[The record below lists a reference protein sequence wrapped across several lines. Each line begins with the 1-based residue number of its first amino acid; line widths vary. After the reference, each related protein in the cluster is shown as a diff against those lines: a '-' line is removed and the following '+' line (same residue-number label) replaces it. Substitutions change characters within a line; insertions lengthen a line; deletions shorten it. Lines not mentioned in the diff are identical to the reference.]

1 MEKETEIE
9 NRLIRE
15 LTMGNSQWTY
25 CDWIHNEEDLEKNF
39 KSILESNNRDK
50 LNGEPLSD
58 AEFQR
63 VLNQIASSSFYEAGV
78 KLQGENGL
86 FQARIDRDNKP
97 IMLNIFNRYNKAGG
111 SSVYQIINQYN
122 AFYDASSDVKKN
134 RRFDLTFLF
143 NGLPLIHMELKNG
156 CNASY
161 LEAFNQIKKYIGEGH
176 FKGLFSLVQ
185 MFIVSNEVQT
195 LYIAANKDMK
205 KEFLTCWT
213 DENDPDKNISDLFE
227 FSKKVLSIPAAHEMV
242 TDYCQLNES
251 NKELMILRPYQ
262 IQAIN
267 AIRKAYTEGKSGYIW
282 HTTGSGKTLTSYK
295 ASRNMLFDIPGL
307 DKTVFLIDRKDL
319 DDKTNKDFES
329 YASNDSIKLT
339 GTDDVRN
346 LKKCLVEGNREMII
360 TTRQKLQNLIEQ
372 CNAGKVRDSD
382 ALKMKNKRIAFVVD
396 ECHRTITRQT
406 QIEIDSFFD
415 RTMWYGFTGTPIFTE
430 NMGALGAT
438 TELMYGEVLHKY
450 TIKNALHDKAVLG
463 FQVERRGPSN
473 LKHDEEGNEIDEDLS
488 VYDSEEH
495 MLGVIDIIV
504 NKSIEKFNLH
514 RGQGSTYEAI
524 LTVGSI
530 RRAQRY
536 YELFMKVKRG
546 ESSLKIDSKI
556 IERFP
561 DFPKVAVTY
570 SLKDNKESSEANQ
583 SQMSIA
589 IKDYNEMFGTN
600 FIEQN
605 IDSYNADLTERFSR
619 KSFSRTNRSDQLDLV
634 IVADRLLT
642 GFDAPSLSTVFM
654 DRQPMV
660 AHSLIQAFSR
670 TNRLFDANK
679 TTGYIV
685 TFQSP
690 GSYKNAIDN
699 ALELFSLGGQ
709 GEVLAPSFEEALS
722 KFEEALLNLR
732 SIAPDPSI
740 CGSLVDD
747 RDKRRYCF
755 SFQQFDSALK
765 RVKGYIEWQDKDL
778 ERDYSLS
785 EKDFHDYTAWYNNFM
800 DSLRKPID
808 DEDGGDSDND
818 DVDVDYVLQSY
829 GTDIIDYRYVLM
841 LIQKHRE
848 ASDDLDEDI
857 RKKREEEIEKLVSD
871 LERESPKRGAIIR
884 RLWNDTKENKLSDDR
899 DINCIFD
906 DMVED
911 AKDIALHEISDRYC
925 LNFDDVKYSSESYN
939 ILSEDIPNFGVICKS
954 ANPVRYQE
962 KIGERIKPIEYKRA
976 VRAGLEQ
983 VFREDIMPYNLDS

>member
-1 MEKETEIE
+1 MEIETEIE
-9 NRLIRE
+9 KRLIE
-15 LTMGNSQWTY
+15 ALTMGNSQWTY
-25 CDWIHNEEDLEKNF
+25 CDWIHNEEDLDKNF
-39 KSILESNNRDK
+39 KSILETNNIDK
-50 LNGEPLSD
+50 LNGIPLSD

-63 VLNQIASSSFYEAGV
+63 VKNQVVSSSSYEAGI

-86 FQARIDRDNKP
+86 FQVRIDRENKP
-97 IMLNIFNRYNKAGG
+97 IMLNVFNRYNKAGG
-111 SSVYQIINQYN
+111 SSVYQVINQYN
-122 AFYDASSDVKKN
+122 AFYDDNSDVKKN

-156 CNASY
+156 RSASY

-185 MFIVSNEVQT
+185 MFVVSNEVQT
-195 LYIAANKDMK
+195 MYIAANRDMK
-205 KEFLTCWT
+205 KEFLTSWT
-213 DENDPDKNISDLFE
+213 DENDPDKTVSDLFE
-227 FSKKVLSIPAAHEMV
+227 FSRKVLSIPAAHEMV
-242 TDYCQLNES
+242 TDYCQLNET

-307 DKTVFLIDRKDL
+307 DKTVFLIDRRDL
-319 DDKTNKDFES
+319 DDKTNRDFES

-339 GTDDVRN
+339 GTDDVRD
-346 LKKCLVEGNREMII
+346 LKKRLAEDYREMII

-372 CNAGKVRDSD
+372 CNAGKVRESD
-382 ALKMKNKRIAFVVD
+382 VLKMKSKRIAFVVD
-396 ECHRTITRQT
+396 ECHRTITRPT

-415 RTMWYGFTGTPIFTE
+415 KTMWYGFTGTPIFAE

-438 TELMYGEVLHKY
+438 TEQMYGQVLHKY

-463 FQVERRGPSN
+463 FQVERRGPSGLN
-473 LKHDEEGNEIDEDLS
+473 HDDDGNEIDEDLS
-488 VYDSEEH
+488 VYESEKH

-514 RGQGSTYEAI
+514 RGQGSTYEAL

-530 RRAQRY
+530 RRAQKY

-570 SLKDNKESSEANQ
+570 SLKDNKESYEANQ
-583 SQMSIA
+583 SEMSKA
-589 IKDYNEMFGTN
+589 IHDYNEMFCTN

-605 IDSYNADLTERFSR
+605 IDAYNVDLTERFSR
-619 KSFSRTNRSDQLDLV
+619 KSFSRDNRSDQLDLV

-709 GEVLAPSFEEALS
+709 GEVLAPPFEEAL
-722 KFEEALLNLR
+722 KGFEEALLKLR
-732 SIAPDPSI
+732 SIAPDPSY

-747 RDKRRYCF
+747 RDKRKYCLI
-755 SFQQFDSALK
+755 FQQFDAALQK
-765 RVKGYIEWQDKDL
+765 VKGYIEWQDKDL
-778 ERDYSLS
+778 ESDYGLS
-785 EKDFHDYTAWYNNFM
+785 EKDHHDYIAWYNNFM
-800 DSLRKPID
+800 DSLHKPD
-808 DEDGGDSDND
+808 DGEDDDSTGV
-818 DVDVDYVLQSY
+818 DVNVDYVLQSY

-848 ASDDLDEDI
+848 ESDDLDENV
-857 RKKREEEIEKLVSD
+857 RKKREEEIEKLVCD
-871 LERESPKRGAIIR
+871 LERDAPKRGAIIR
-884 RLWNDTKENKLSDDR
+884 KLWNDTKENKLSDNR

-911 AKDIALHEISDRYC
+911 AKNIALHEVSDKYC
-925 LNFDDVKYSSESYN
+925 LKFDDVKYSSENYN
-939 ILSEDIPNFGVICKS
+939 ILSEDIPNFDVIWNHVDKDK
-954 ANPVRYQE
+954 YQE
-962 KIGERIKPIEYKRA
+962 KVGRKIKPIEYRRA
-976 VRAGLEQ
+976 VRSSLEQ
-983 VFREDIMPYNLDS
+983 VFRDDIIPYNLDN